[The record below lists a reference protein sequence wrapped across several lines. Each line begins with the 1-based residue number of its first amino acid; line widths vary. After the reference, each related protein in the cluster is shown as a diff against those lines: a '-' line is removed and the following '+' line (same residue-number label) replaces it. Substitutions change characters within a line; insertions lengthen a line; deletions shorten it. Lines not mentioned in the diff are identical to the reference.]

1 MTRSHAPASQVRH
14 LPRNQSLVLN
24 ALRRGR
30 GPRTAYELLD
40 ALRDKGFR
48 APLTVYRALE
58 GLREKGLVHR
68 IESIKAFVACCEEDH
83 DDRPAFALCDRCG
96 AVVEFEDPELVALVR
111 RVSRRTGF
119 TIERA
124 MIELTGTCG
133 PCAGDGRAEKRPGA

>member
-1 MTRSHAPASQVRH
+1 MTPSHTQSATTP
-14 LPRNQSLVLN
+14 LPRNQALVLK

-30 GPRTAYELLD
+30 APRTAYELLD

-58 GLREKGLVHR
+58 GLRERGLVHR
-68 IESIKAFVACCEEDH
+68 IESIKAFVACCEDDH

-96 AVVEFEDPELVALVR
+96 SVTEFEDPDLLALVR
-111 RVSRRTGF
+111 RISERTGF
-119 TIERA
+119 TVERA

-133 PCAGDGRAEKRPGA
+133 PCAGLGRAGGGAGA